1 MINFTNCK
9 EELNNYKGSEK
20 KKTLIYD
27 GKKYL
32 VKFPD
37 PIREK
42 NKNISYINN
51 AFSEYIG
58 SNIFKMVG
66 FPTQNTIIG
75 VYKYNEKEKIVC
87 ACEDFTNS
95 NKVLY
100 EFENL
105 ALSTNPDK
113 KIETELTDI
122 LNVLD
127 ENNII
132 NIPKIREKFWDMF
145 VIDSLIGNT
154 DRHNGNWGFLVDI
167 KTNKIEF
174 APIYDCGSCL
184 NPMIDDDEIK
194 KLQDNDIKNLAINCY
209 SCLKENSKKINYM
222 TYIKECKN
230 EECNKAILRVFKN
243 IKIDEINKQYEEVNQ
258 QILELAQQGLDTTY
272 IGGELAWPVPGY
284 TRITSKYAMRVHP
297 ITGQYKLHTG
307 VDIGA
312 PMGANFVAANDG
324 VVVKAGPNTA
334 YGNMVIIDHGGGIS
348 TLYAHGSEILVEV
361 GQTVKRGDAILKVG
375 STGYSTGPHAHFE
388 VRINGV
394 TTDPLPYITNGVVPG
409 QSNTEENSNIVD
421 NANTTN

>member
-154 DRHNGNWGFLVDI
+154 DRHNGNWGFLVDT

-209 SCLKENSKKINYM
+209 SCLKENGKKINYM

-243 IKIDEINKQYEEVNQ
+243 IKIDEINKFIDKISCMSNERKEFYKKIINIRYKIIKEVYNK
-258 QILELAQQGLDTTY
+258 INNE
-272 IGGELAWPVPGY
+272 
-284 TRITSKYAMRVHP
+284 K
-297 ITGQYKLHTG
+297 
-307 VDIGA
+307 
-312 PMGANFVAANDG
+312 
-324 VVVKAGPNTA
+324 
-334 YGNMVIIDHGGGIS
+334 ID
-348 TLYAHGSEILVEV
+348 A
-361 GQTVKRGDAILKVG
+361 
-375 STGYSTGPHAHFE
+375 
-388 VRINGV
+388 
-394 TTDPLPYITNGVVPG
+394 
-409 QSNTEENSNIVD
+409 
-421 NANTTN
+421 

>member
-145 VIDSLIGNT
+145 VIDILIGNT

-243 IKIDEINKQYEEVNQ
+243 IKIDEINKFIDEISCMSNERKEFYKKIINIRYKIIKEVYNK
-258 QILELAQQGLDTTY
+258 INNEKIDT
-272 IGGELAWPVPGY
+272 
-284 TRITSKYAMRVHP
+284 
-297 ITGQYKLHTG
+297 
-307 VDIGA
+307 
-312 PMGANFVAANDG
+312 
-324 VVVKAGPNTA
+324 
-334 YGNMVIIDHGGGIS
+334 
-348 TLYAHGSEILVEV
+348 
-361 GQTVKRGDAILKVG
+361 
-375 STGYSTGPHAHFE
+375 
-388 VRINGV
+388 
-394 TTDPLPYITNGVVPG
+394 
-409 QSNTEENSNIVD
+409 
-421 NANTTN
+421 